1 MERIEEK
8 LKQLP
13 PDLRKEVT
21 DLIDSLLSKQAS
33 RRKKKPTV
41 EWIGGLKECRDQYT
55 SVELQ
60 KKASEWRD

>member
-8 LKQLP
+8 VKQLP
-13 PDLRKEVT
+13 PDLQNEVSNF
-21 DLIDSLLSKQAS
+21 IDSLLKKRAS
-33 RRKKKPTV
+33 RRKKKPKL
-41 EWIGGLKECRDQYT
+41 EWIGGLREYRDRFT